1 MFLHFYGSNPHIDT
15 SDSFTLFLGNVFL
28 IVQILVRVGLE
39 TFLNHFSTLLVEAA
53 AGYRNFVCE
62 DGIDQ
67 QLSVEPEPEYSDL
80 FENGNHLNSIFND
93 DLGNAEPEA
102 DDDDDGN
109 GSSDVMLSL
118 SSAHEEANSSGPEEE
133 VFADDLSLDN
143 QPIGP
148 SKNENV
154 DDKSISSYDP
164 ACEDGISIGSVNPPI
179 DDAYGQS
186 VGAVSLHSVSRL
198 MSDEDDGM
206 KHSKS
211 EEADNS
217 SPSERDNINKADE
230 LLPDASIVQ
239 NEIHFKSSV
248 TG

>member
-1 MFLHFYGSNPHIDT
+1 MY
-15 SDSFTLFLGNVFL
+15 VFL

-39 TFLNHFSTLLVEAA
+39 AFLNHFSTLLVEAA

-67 QLSVEPEPEYSDL
+67 QLSVEPEPEYPDL
-80 FENGNHLNSIFND
+80 FESGNHLNSIFND
-93 DLGNAEPEA
+93 DMGNAEPEA
-102 DDDDDGN
+102 DDDDGN

-133 VFADDLSLDN
+133 VFADDISLDN
-143 QPIGP
+143 HQIGS

-164 ACEDGISIGSVNPPI
+164 ACEDDVSIGSVNPPV

-198 MSDEDDGM
+198 MSDEDDGTR
-206 KHSKS
+206 HSKS
-211 EEADNS
+211 EQADSN
-217 SPSERDNINKADE
+217 SPSERDNVNRADE
-230 LLPDASIVQ
+230 LLPDTSIVQ
-239 NEIHFKSSV
+239 NEIHIKSSV
-248 TG
+248 TGLF